1 LGTSKH
7 FGTNRLPL
15 LFIND
20 QNDNM
25 DMSGMSSMEG
35 MGMDSSSDPMFRPY
49 NQVLARGYWYIIS
62 GVVGFL
68 LLLRGVEYYQT
79 WSR

>member
-1 LGTSKH
+1 
-7 FGTNRLPL
+7 
-15 LFIND
+15 
-20 QNDNM
+20 
-25 DMSGMSSMEG
+25 MSGMSSMEG